1 MRILVAGFHHE
12 TNTFAL
18 SKATYEK
25 FESGDGWAPMKR
37 GGDVLHLRG
46 ANVPMGGFVTAM
58 EAIGHTLI
66 PVLWAAANPSG
77 PVTEDAY
84 ERIAREITGAARSN
98 EVDAIYLDLHGAM
111 VVEHVDDGEGELL
124 QRLRQ
129 IVGPGVSIVASLDL
143 HANVTQRML
152 DYADGLVAYRT
163 YPHVDMAETGIRAAQ
178 LLKDIVNHVGTA
190 HRVSRRLP
198 FLIPI
203 NGMCTTVA
211 PAHEVYRQ
219 LDALEVGDILSI
231 SFAPGFPAAD
241 FPECGPTIWGYGL
254 DEHELTRAIG
264 ALYNKIVQSEESWGA
279 KFFSPDDAVLEAM
292 RIAGNTTRPVV
303 IADTQDNPGA
313 GGSSNTTG
321 MLRALIR
328 NGAKCA
334 AIGLIY
340 DPDAARAAHIAG
352 VGTRIKVALGDQSE
366 MPFEGEFLIESLS
379 DGKGVFEGPMMT
391 GVRVELGPTACLK
404 IEDVRVVVSSERVQM
419 IDRNLYRMVG
429 IQPELMKI
437 LVNKSSVHFR
447 ADFEPI
453 AETVI
458 VAKSPGVAFIDP
470 ADFPWK
476 RLRQGLRT
484 SPMGQAVSYTSLTP
498 GPVD

>member
-12 TNTFAL
+12 TNTFA
-18 SKATYEK
+18 SSQATYDN

-37 GGDVLHLRG
+37 GIEVLNLRG
-46 ANVPMGGFVTAM
+46 INVPMGGFITAM
-58 EAIGHTLI
+58 DALGHTLI

-77 PVTEDAY
+77 RVTEDAY
-84 ERIAREITGAARSN
+84 ERIAGEITEAAQNN
-98 EVDAIYLDLHGAM
+98 EIDAIYLDLHGAM
-111 VVEHVDDGEGELL
+111 VVDHVDDGEGELL

-129 IVGPGVSIVASLDL
+129 IVGPSVAIIASLDL

-152 DYADGLVAYRT
+152 DYSDGLVAYRT
-163 YPHVDMAETGIRAAQ
+163 YPHVDMAETGMRAAQ
-178 LLKDIVNHVGTA
+178 LLKDVRRYGGSSY
-190 HRVSRRLP
+190 RVSRRLP

-211 PAHEVYRQ
+211 PAKWLYRQ
-219 LDALEVGDILSI
+219 LGALEAGDIWSI

-241 FPECGPTIWGYGL
+241 FPECGPTIWGYGQ
-254 DEHELTRAIG
+254 DEYELTQAID
-264 ALYNKIVQSEESWGA
+264 ALFDRVVQSEENWGTR
-279 KFFSPDDAVLEAM
+279 FFTPDEAVLEAM
-292 RIAGNTTRPVV
+292 RISEHAARPVV

-313 GGSSNTTG
+313 GGGSNTTG

-328 NGAKCA
+328 NGARRA
-334 AIGLIY
+334 AVGLIC
-340 DPDAARAAHIAG
+340 DPSVARAAHVAG
-352 VGTRIKVALGDQSE
+352 AGARIRTALGDQSE
-366 MPFEGEFLIESLS
+366 TSFEGEFLVESLS
-379 DGKGVFEGPMMT
+379 DGKGLFEGPMMT
-391 GVRVELGPTACLK
+391 GACVELGLTACLK

-453 AETVI
+453 AEAVI
-458 VAKSPGVAFIDP
+458 VAKSPGVALVDP
-470 ADFPWK
+470 ADFPWT
-476 RLRQGLRT
+476 RLRHGLRT
-484 SPMGQAVSYTSLTP
+484 SPMGQALSYTSLTP